1 MRPLIAIDRGGTFTD
16 AVLWDRVTGEQRL
29 TKVLSGA
36 GSPLTAIRSV
46 LGLGPKDAIPPCE
59 VRLGTTVATNAL
71 LERKG
76 RPTGLIITRGFK
88 DLLRIG
94 TQARPQLFE
103 LDIKRPE
110 PLYHAVA
117 EVDARLTAS
126 GQVLLRP
133 RQSDAEALYERY
145 RKDGITSLAIVVI
158 HAHKNPELEL
168 ELADWARPY
177 FDSIVLGHQASR
189 EEGLLARAS
198 TTVLEAFL
206 GPALSQHLGDLAA
219 ELPGSDLLVMQSSG
233 GLSKPEALRGPAA
246 LLSGPAG
253 GVVAGTHVAR
263 RLGAERLVTLDMG
276 GTSTDVSV
284 VPLGPDL
291 LLESELAGVT
301 VRSPMVDV
309 RTVAAGGSSICSF
322 DGHALT
328 VGPESV
334 GSRPGP
340 LCFGNAEASELSLTD
355 VDLLLGRLVPDCF
368 PIPLNVEAAR
378 GGALRVLG
386 RVHAAGHQLSL
397 RDLLLGF
404 RRIAAAHMAEAIRE
418 VTVDRGLDPRASPLL
433 VFGGAAGQHA
443 CEVARALGVT
453 RIVVHRASSVLSALG
468 IALADETALESS
480 DAGRAPLEA
489 LQGPGVEQAYVELE
503 ARARARL
510 AGSASTAEWERTA
523 LLAYRGT
530 TTALP
535 VRFDTPERMLAEFE
549 RAHRQK
555 FGFLRAGTPVLAQ
568 SLRLLGR
575 RRSAE
580 PRPSDDEHRQATLTR
595 SSVTVVAGDGQD
607 AVAPLVGLPLPPGA
621 LVPGPALLVDETST
635 IWVEPGFV
643 ARPDGELLLIE
654 LLEPIPVATSTAGL
668 DPALLEVMS
677 ARFMSIAQQMG
688 RTLARSA
695 QSTNI
700 RERLDFSCAV
710 FDRECRLVANAP
722 HIPVHLGAMG
732 DSVRAV
738 LRAFPELDRGQ
749 VALTNDPAAGGSHL
763 PDITV
768 ITPVLSP
775 GSQRPSYFV
784 ASRGHHADVGG
795 KTPGSMPPH
804 ATTLAEEGVVLP
816 PLLAVSGGLFQEES
830 LRHALTAGPWPARD
844 VEQNLGDLRAQIAA
858 NRLGAELLLELEREV
873 SAPVVQAYM
882 QHLLEVSAAKVE
894 AQIAELPAGPHSA
907 ALTLDDGTRL
917 EVTLSVVGQKLI
929 VDFAGTSPEVDS
941 NFNAPRSVT
950 QAAVLY
956 FVRTL
961 TGHRLPLTDGCLWPV
976 TLVIP
981 PKSIL
986 DPSSGRAVSSGN
998 VETSMQICDLL
1009 FRASGRSAASQGTMN
1024 NLTFGNPSFGYY
1036 ETIAGGAGAGPDFDG
1051 QSGVHTHM
1059 TNTRIT
1065 DAEVL
1070 ESRYPVRVWRFEL
1083 RAGSGGAGLHP
1094 GGDGLLRELEAL
1106 APLAGNIVS
1115 ERRRAG
1121 SPGLSGGG
1129 AGRPGRNTLDG
1140 VDLGGKASFD
1150 WARGQRLCIE
1160 TPGGGGYG
1168 LSEEELAGEGSSGG
1182 GGVS

>member
-16 AVLWDRVTGEQRL
+16 AVLWDQVTGEQRL
-29 TKVLSGA
+29 TKVLSGPN
-36 GSPLTAIRSV
+36 SPLTAIRHL
-46 LGLGPKDAIPPCE
+46 LGLGPDDAIPPCD

-88 DLLRIG
+88 DLLCIG
-94 TQARPQLFE
+94 TQARPHLFE
-103 LDIKRPE
+103 LDIQRPE
-110 PLYHAVA
+110 PLYRAVA

-145 RKDGITSLAIVVI
+145 QKDGITSLAIVVL

-168 ELADWARPY
+168 ELGDWARPF
-177 FDSIVLGHQASR
+177 FDSIVLSHQASR

-206 GPALSQHLGDLAA
+206 GPALDQHLADLAA

-253 GVVAGTHVAR
+253 GVVAGGR
-263 RLGAERLVTLDMG
+263 IAERLGTERLITLDMG

-291 LLESELAGVT
+291 VLESELAGVT

-322 DGHALT
+322 DGHSLT
-328 VGPESV
+328 VGPDSV

-340 LCFGNAEASELSLTD
+340 LCFGSAEASELSLTD
-355 VDLLLGRLVPDCF
+355 VDLLLGRLAPDCF
-368 PIPLNVEAAR
+368 PIPLSFEPAR
-378 GGALRVLG
+378 AGALRVLE
-386 RVHAAGHQLSL
+386 RVHATGHQLTL

-404 RRIAAAHMAEAIRE
+404 RRIAAAHMAAAIRQ

-480 DAGRAPLEA
+480 DAGRARLDDLKGPEA
-489 LQGPGVEQAYVELE
+489 ERAYVELE

-510 AGSASTAEWERTA
+510 AGSASSAEWERAA

-530 TTALP
+530 STALP
-535 VRFDTPERMLAEFE
+535 VSFDTPERMLAEFE

-555 FGFLRAGTPVLAQ
+555 VGFLRTGTPVVVQ

-575 RRSAE
+575 RRSVE
-580 PRPSDDEHRQATLTR
+580 PSRNDDEHRPAALAR
-595 SSVTVVAGDGQD
+595 SSISVVLSDGSE
-607 AVAPLVGLPLPPGA
+607 AVVPLLGLPLPPAA

-654 LLEPIPVATSTAGL
+654 SLESAPADTASTAL

-738 LRAFPELDRGQ
+738 LRAFPELAHGQ

-768 ITPVLSP
+768 ITPVFSP
-775 GSQRPSYFV
+775 DGPRPAYFV

-795 KTPGSMPPH
+795 MTPGSMPPH

-816 PLLAVSGGLFQEES
+816 PLLAVAGGLFQEES

-858 NRLGAELLLELEREV
+858 NRLGAELLLELEAEV
-873 SAPVVQAYM
+873 TSPVVQAYM

-894 AQIAELPAGPHSA
+894 AKIAELPGGRHRASLA
-907 ALTLDDGTRL
+907 MDDGTRL
-917 EVTLSVVGQKLI
+917 EVTLTVQGQKLV
-929 VDFAGTSPEVDS
+929 VDFTGTSPEVES

-981 PKSIL
+981 PSSIL
-986 DPSSGRAVSSGN
+986 DPSPGRAVSSGN

-1009 FRASGRSAASQGTMN
+1009 FRALGLCAASQGTMN
-1024 NLTFGNPSFGYY
+1024 NLTFGNRSFGYY
-1036 ETIAGGAGAGPDFDG
+1036 ETIAGGAGAGPAFDG

-1070 ESRYPVRVWRFEL
+1070 ESRYPVRLWRFEL
-1083 RAGSGGAGLHP
+1083 RAGSGGAGLHR

-1121 SPGLSGGG
+1121 SPGLSGGD
-1129 AGRPGRNTLDG
+1129 AGRPGRNTLGG
-1140 VDLGGKASFD
+1140 VDLGGKATFD
-1150 WARGQRLCIE
+1150 WAPGQRLCIE

-1168 LSEEELAGEGSSGG
+1168 VAGGGAAGSSGG